1 MSFHE
6 IKKNM
11 IPQYDESYW
20 GKDKN
25 TFRYKLDK
33 KENPNGMNQGLSLR
47 IESYFKAYTCNAW
60 N

>member
-1 MSFHE
+1 
-6 IKKNM
+6 M